1 MSLNS
6 LNPVAIF
13 TPFAVLDYL
22 PSLESLECI
31 LDINATNLLIGIPLF
46 TTFILPKIILFRLS

>member
-46 TTFILPKIILFRLS
+46 TTFILPKIILF